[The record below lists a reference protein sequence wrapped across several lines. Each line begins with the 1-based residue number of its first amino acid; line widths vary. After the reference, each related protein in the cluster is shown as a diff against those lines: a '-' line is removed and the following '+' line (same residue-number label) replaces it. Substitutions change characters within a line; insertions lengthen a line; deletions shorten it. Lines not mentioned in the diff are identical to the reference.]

1 MAALNHSLL
10 EKHYGRPD
18 IKVFEIIENNN
29 IYSRLFYRST
39 GSGNNKFKQK
49 FTDTLVPFYGMKT
62 DKNNTLIKAIMKRE
76 EMYNKRNLFKWQLE
90 LLLHLRN
97 DVDSCV
103 LDNLQTLLDNYFN
116 TPGEIIVSINDNK
129 GFWKN
134 NKNII
139 NKIKNFLNNYKIK
152 FKNIT
157 EEYNLNHDTSSIL
170 YVIDDT
176 NMAKN
181 WLETLKIVEKKR
193 QEEQILQ
200 KFKKTKD
207 KKNKD
212 KKTKDKKTK
221 GGNKKS
227 KNGKK
232 KYNKKTQKKIYDTL

>member
-1 MAALNHSLL
+1 
-10 EKHYGRPD
+10 
-18 IKVFEIIENNN
+18 
-29 IYSRLFYRST
+29 
-39 GSGNNKFKQK
+39 
-49 FTDTLVPFYGMKT
+49 
-62 DKNNTLIKAIMKRE
+62 MKRE

-232 KYNKKTQKKIYDTL
+232 KYNKKTQKKM